1 MTPSGNGFKVYPL
14 PSAYS
19 ARGSWKNEVVAHFE
33 NLSSVNPVQF
43 PGCKHFLRCL
53 QPPSLP
59 PSKEVKRTQIPELPI
74 LSRSLGCS
82 TSARRTGWSLRGTVR
97 HIPQSILRFLLC
109 LVGCPAPE

>member
-33 NLSSVNPVQF
+33 NLSSVKPVQF

-59 PSKEVKRTQIPELPI
+59 PSLQGGKKNPNPRTPHSLTIPWLQY
-74 LSRSLGCS
+74 LG
-82 TSARRTGWSLRGTVR
+82 
-97 HIPQSILRFLLC
+97 
-109 LVGCPAPE
+109 